1 MVRKYPKEKTPE
13 LYQAKRALISYLR
26 SNNLDPG
33 DNSLLRDPVHGPI
46 LTDLVNKLNKE
57 RDKVM
62 ANYPALDRSNNL
74 KLLKMAKEN
83 KKAKKA
89 KKIQEVETTAKETK
103 KEKKSVGRTSTK
115 YDYPQVKDESTGK
128 MRDMNSTEKK
138 KYRMEQR
145 KAANGGT
152 TNKAK
157 KDEAPSKVEKVEKK
171 AKKEKEAPK
180 VTSEKKDKKKKKAKK
195 DED

>member
-1 MVRKYPKEKTPE
+1 MVKKYPKEKTPE
-13 LYQAKRALISYLR
+13 LYQAKRALIAYLR

-33 DNSLLRDPVHGPI
+33 DTSLLKDPVHGPI

-89 KKIQEVETTAKETK
+89 KKVQEVETTAKETK
-103 KEKKSVGRTSTK
+103 KEKKSAGRTSTK
-115 YDYPQVKDESTGK
+115 YDYPKVKDEATGK
-128 MRDMNSTEKK
+128 MREMNSAEKK

-152 TNKAK
+152 TKKAK
-157 KDEAPSKVEKVEKK
+157 KEEAPSKAPKAEKK
-171 AKKEKEAPK
+171 AKKVKEAPK
-180 VTSEKKDKKKKKAKK
+180 AAPEKGKKKKKAKK

>member
-1 MVRKYPKEKTPE
+1 MVKKYPKEKTPE

-33 DNSLLRDPVHGPI
+33 DRSLMNDPKHGPI

-89 KKIQEVETTAKETK
+89 KKVQEVETTAKETK
-103 KEKKSVGRTSTK
+103 KEKKSAGRTSTK

-128 MRDMNSTEKK
+128 MREMNSDEKK

-145 KAANGGT
+145 KAAKGGT
-152 TNKAK
+152 TTK
-157 KDEAPSKVEKVEKK
+157 KVKKEEATAKVEKSEKK
-171 AKKEKEAPK
+171 AKKDKK
-180 VTSEKKDKKKKKAKK
+180 EKKKSKAKK